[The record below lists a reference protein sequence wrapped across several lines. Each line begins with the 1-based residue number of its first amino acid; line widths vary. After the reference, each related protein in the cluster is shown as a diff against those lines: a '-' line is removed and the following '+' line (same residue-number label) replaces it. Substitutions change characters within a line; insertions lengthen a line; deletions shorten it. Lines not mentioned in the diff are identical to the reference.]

1 MTTVLSTFLVA
12 FLLALFATPIAKKFG
27 VRIGAMDMPD
37 KRKVH
42 TKGIP
47 RSGGSALFV
56 CFFVTLLVS
65 HFFYTEVSNKF
76 IWGNLKSLSFFC
88 GAIVIF
94 GIGFV
99 DDFHPLSPK
108 VKLLFQLL
116 GATIAFFGGIRIE
129 GHVLLG
135 ETFHYG
141 VWGYFV
147 TVFWF
152 ILFINAV
159 NLIDGLDGLAAGIV
173 FFTSLVMTVLLT
185 IKGDMLTAMLFA
197 ILGGTL
203 LGFLRYN
210 FNPATIFMGDGGS
223 YFLGYVVAAISIM
236 GSAKGQTGALIL
248 MPLIGMGVPLFDAL
262 LAPLRR
268 FILGKGLFQPDKSHI
283 HHQFMRLGFNARKA
297 VLMIYGISIGLCLL
311 SIVVANI
318 RDEMIGLFLVL
329 LVISSIIFF
338 RKLKYFEYF
347 TVDKVYGWIR
357 DVTDVSGIDR
367 KRRSFLNLQ
376 MEIENSMNYDEM
388 WSNICLALEMI
399 KFTGASLC
407 MKEQEGQCDFNWLFN
422 VESENSYDN
431 NGDTTMKID
440 IPLMN
445 GPSGS
450 LGKLV
455 LTKDLG
461 QEPLNSYT
469 IRRVEHLRR
478 AVQSATSRFEKD
490 KNEKLQIGRF

>member
-1 MTTVLSTFLVA
+1 MTTILSIFLVA
-12 FLLALFATPIAKKFG
+12 FLLALFVTPLAKKFG
-27 VRIGAMDMPD
+27 VMIGAVDMPD
-37 KRKVH
+37 ERKVH

-47 RSGGSALFV
+47 RSGGSALFF
-56 CFFVTLLVS
+56 CFFLAMLIS

-76 IWGNLKSLSFFC
+76 VWGDLKSLSFFC

-94 GIGFV
+94 GIGFI
-99 DDFHPLSPK
+99 DDFHRLSPK
-108 VKLLFQLL
+108 IKFLFQLI

-129 GHVLLG
+129 GHVLFG
-135 ETFHYG
+135 EAFHYG
-141 VWGYFV
+141 AWSYFI

-185 IKGDMLTAMLFA
+185 MKGDMLTAMLFA
-197 ILGGTL
+197 ALGGTV

-236 GSAKGQTGALIL
+236 GSTKGQTSALIL
-248 MPLIGMGVPLFDAL
+248 MPLIGMGVPLFDTL

-268 FILGKGLFQPDKSHI
+268 FMLGKGLFQPDNSHI

-297 VLMIYGISIGLCLL
+297 VLVIYGISIGLCLL
-311 SIVVANI
+311 SIVIANM

-329 LVISSIIFF
+329 LVVSSIIFF

-347 TVDKVYGWIR
+347 TVDKVYGWFKDI
-357 DVTDVSGIDR
+357 TDVSGLNH

-376 MEIENSMNYDEM
+376 MEIENSATYDEM
-388 WSNICLALEMI
+388 WSNICIALEMI
-399 KFTGASLC
+399 NFTGASLY
-407 MKEQEGQCDFNWLFN
+407 MKAHKDQYDFNWSLMG
-422 VESENSYDN
+422 ESDNFHENN
-431 NGDTTMKID
+431 EDTTMKID

-445 GPSGS
+445 GSSVS

-478 AVQSATSRFEKD
+478 AVQAATGRLEKG
-490 KNEKLQIGRF
+490 KR